1 MIFSTEKYIYDIE
14 AVPSRPIVLVPGA
27 GLNAS
32 GGPSLPLQDR
42 LDAAIELYFDGKVE
56 KILLTGDN
64 STVHYN
70 EPSAMQAY
78 A

>member
-1 MIFSTEKYIYDIE
+1 MIFSTEKYIYDID

-32 GGPSLPLQDR
+32 GGPLPLQDR

-56 KILLTGDN
+56 KILTGDN
-64 STVHYN
+64 GTVRTTNPAQCKHI
-70 EPSAMQAY
+70 P
-78 A
+78 